1 MGLTR
6 LRSPTPDEAPFFR
19 SEEPPGSGMPD
30 ARFAQPVV
38 SAPRRSLLVVLAAL
52 AATSCLSPTLP
63 LPPPSDP
70 NQSELD
76 EATGTLHLT
85 GWVRPTAWIYALN
98 LETYKGYIQITST
111 DGRYDLTV
119 EAAHGDRFS
128 VWYEYRGDQSDS
140 TEIKIK

>member
-1 MGLTR
+1 MV
-6 LRSPTPDEAPFFR
+6 
-19 SEEPPGSGMPD
+19 D
-30 ARFAQPVV
+30 ATVRPPVV
-38 SAPRRSLLVVLAAL
+38 SAPRRTLLVALAAF

-76 EATGTLHLT
+76 ETTGTLHLT

-98 LETYKGYIQITST
+98 LETYKGYIQITSA

-140 TEIKIK
+140 TQIEIK

>member
-1 MGLTR
+1 
-6 LRSPTPDEAPFFR
+6 
-19 SEEPPGSGMPD
+19 MPD

-38 SAPRRSLLVVLAAL
+38 FAPRRSLLVVLAAL

-140 TEIKIK
+140 TQIEIK